1 MSLSITLG
9 TVTNLVF
16 KKKMQKFHLWECK
29 LLLLLLMMM
38 VAIIGTPFETGRGQM
53 VT

>member
-16 KKKMQKFHLWECK
+16 KKKMQKLISFMGMQPAAAAAADDDGSDHWHPL
-29 LLLLLLMMM
+29 
-38 VAIIGTPFETGRGQM
+38 
-53 VT
+53 